1 MVPEG
6 WDVLPLGEMAEFRNG
21 LNFTKGDVGEPIK
34 IVTIPDFW
42 QRTELRDLSGIKSI
56 QPKKKVPTTSLLESG
71 DMLFVRSNGNPELV
85 GRCLF
90 FPEIAEPVSFSG
102 FTIRGRVD
110 QEQLVP
116 EFAAYVM
123 LTERTKAQFRRGRGG
138 GNISNLSQD
147 ILAGVQVALPPLP
160 EQRKIADI
168 LSTWDQ
174 AIEKTEALL
183 SNARTQKRALM
194 QQLLTGKRRFPAFE
208 GQPWKKLR
216 LGDVADLVTKGTTP
230 TSVGF
235 QFTASGVNFIKAE
248 NVSDSGHILP
258 AKTFISDE
266 CNEALKRSQFQTGD
280 LLVTIAGA
288 IGRIGI
294 VHEENLPA
302 NTNQAVAIIRVPT
315 LCAITRRMLFYWLQ
329 GDQVQSIFR
338 SSVTTGAQP
347 NINLKQIGNL
357 PLKFPSLAEQ
367 DMIVAALNA
376 AGEEVDALTDN
387 ITKLRTEKK
396 ALMQQLLTGKR
407 RVVV

>member
-42 QRTELRDLSGIKSI
+42 QRTELHDLSGIKSI
-56 QPKKKVPTTSLLESG
+56 QPKKKVPTASLLVSG

-90 FPEIAEPVSFSG
+90 FPEITEPVSFSG

-110 QEQLVP
+110 QCQLVP

-123 LTERTKAQFRRGRGG
+123 LTERTKSQFRRGRGG

-168 LSTWDQ
+168 LSTWDR
-174 AIEKTEALL
+174 AIEKTESLL
-183 SNARTQKRALM
+183 ANAQTQKRALM
-194 QQLLTGKRRFPAFE
+194 QSLLTGKRRFPAFE
-208 GQPWKKLR
+208 GQPWKEVR
-216 LGDVADLVTKGTTP
+216 LGDVVSISMGSSPKSSAYNDDGIGLPLVQGNADVKNGRTVPRTFTSEITTKCQPGDILM
-230 TSVGF
+230 SVRAPVGSIAISDHVACVGRGAAVF
-235 QFTASGVNFIKAE
+235 RPKGKHDWQWLKHLMLWLEPQWARVSQGSTFEAVNSK
-248 NVSDSGHILP
+248 DL
-258 AKTFISDE
+258 KTFVVPVP
-266 CNEALKRSQFQTGD
+266 ATY
-280 LLVTIAGA
+280 
-288 IGRIGI
+288 
-294 VHEENLPA
+294 EE
-302 NTNQAVAIIRVPT
+302 T
-315 LCAITRRMLFYWLQ
+315 
-329 GDQVQSIFR
+329 
-338 SSVTTGAQP
+338 
-347 NINLKQIGNL
+347 KQIG
-357 PLKFPSLAEQ
+357 SAIE
-367 DMIVAALNA
+367 AAHL
-376 AGEEVDALTDN
+376 ECDAMSGQ